1 MSNDGEKMTLGQKR
15 RLFTR
20 LLPFLIEEMRRRG
33 YEVSLGEGYVGDSID
48 RPDEDSPHRRDGGH
62 FKGIALDLNLHRCHC
77 VPAHDAECPSPRY
90 LTTTDAHH
98 PFGLY
103 WKTLHPLCRWGGDF
117 GDGNHYSLFDQGIA
131 LLAEGDH
138 P

>member
-1 MSNDGEKMTLGQKR
+1 MTLGQKR

-20 LLPFLIEEMRRRG
+20 LLPGLIEEMRRRG
-33 YEVSLGEGYVGDSID
+33 YEVSLSEGYVGDSID

-62 FKGIALDLNLHRCHC
+62 FKGIALDLNLHQCRC
-77 VPAHDAECPSPRY
+77 VPAHDQECPRPAY
-90 LTTTDAHH
+90 LVTTEAHQ

-117 GDGNHYSLFDQGIA
+117 GDGNHYALEDQGVSIR
-131 LLAEGDH
+131 AEEGS